1 MAYSSKLSGSPWKL
15 IKLLNAVFKFRSKW
29 SHLWQACVQATN
41 AKFRSPYVWNTSS
54 SGLARTYAGEKGST
68 RFVSDDTWT
77 QSSVLFAVP
86 IQACST
92 HQTSPSPETSSKIA
106 TTRLSLC
113 TGAYSMYSQ
122 QMYSFVCSHSSS
134 SRYLWNTQALNLC

>member
-113 TGAYSMYSQ
+113 TGACSMYSQ
-122 QMYSFVCSHSSS
+122 QMYSFVFSHSSS